1 MHSSSSLPREGMMA
15 LVRNRRGL
23 IANVEA
29 FPPDP
34 GPEGR
39 LHLVRIAYTD
49 PDGSREESLI
59 WEREAGARLIES
71 QALPAV
77 TETPPMD
84 GREFNA
90 LVRASRWSALT
101 PTLELAGLHEDQP
114 MLASPFFGALQLE
127 DYQLVPL
134 LRALRMP
141 RVTLLLADGVG
152 LGKTV
157 ECGLILRELMLRRR
171 IRRVLILCP
180 ATLRRQWQQEMQ
192 EKFAV
197 RFDLIDRKETLAVQ
211 KRLGIGANPWKVY
224 EKAIVSYQYLRQP
237 DVFEQFRAAAQCSDP
252 RGRPQTS
259 GAPSTETPWD
269 LLIVDEAHNLSP
281 GGFGPDSELSRML
294 RKMSPWFEHRV
305 FLSATPHNGHTR
317 SFSGLLEA
325 LDPVRFS
332 RTSSFTPE
340 EKQRI
345 EQVVLRRL
353 KRDLDRDAGKHR
365 FTERQVVALPD
376 LDLGN
381 EERALVAAFEAFR
394 QEVRRQVRKALRSE
408 ALAGAF
414 AVEVLS
420 KRLLSG
426 PATFAESWW
435 RCMEGLESS
444 TAARSLEV
452 RTAKAAVAMDLEDD
466 EEREARARHALSVVG
481 AWLSTMAQALEAPIV
496 QVNLALEALGMGRRQ
511 TGHPTC
517 DARFERLKTLCDST
531 LLTQDGW
538 RPDERLI
545 VFTEYKT
552 SLDYLARRLDA
563 AYGSLGDG
571 AIRILYGGMRDEERQ
586 RIKAAFNDPDDPL
599 RILVATDAA
608 SEGLNLQST
617 CRYLLH
623 WDIPWNPSR
632 MEQRNG
638 RLDRHGQARDVT
650 IFHFT
655 SEDDDSLRFMG
666 RLLNKRSQIREDRI
680 MADPLFSEAIEA
692 HFLRQAPGEDLLFQ
706 LDEALSTRPEPED
719 LPPDPPTESGMAQ
732 QEALKALAEKL
743 DLSPSSLQDMLE
755 IAMSLGCGLPRM
767 EGPDERGRFRLVEP
781 VPSAWL
787 SLIQETLTPLAGQ
800 GTPTASYP
808 ESPSERPFG
817 LRNGLMAELPR
828 LTFDPQTQLQESAGR
843 TVFRPEKNT
852 FLMHLGHPIL
862 QQALGAIARARY
874 QPDRFSRWI
883 ARCGPLPEGAEA
895 AILLTV
901 EELAANLLQET
912 SHHWVRTFCFPIR
925 DGALLAPLES
935 PPPRLTP
942 ATEHSAADLI
952 QAAQQLWRVAQ
963 PELETFLERQAQSLT
978 ERLSEIFQ
986 RTGERAIADETLRF
1000 QERLAEIGRSLRENT
1015 LAKLERE
1022 HAAFVQTMRQ
1032 TTFLVEIANAR
1043 EQRLFD
1049 LTKELE
1055 LRRRHYKELRT
1066 QLEEERDRLVERVL
1080 PARYHLKDRLQVL
1093 PIAVEIR
1100 FPEVR

>member
-1 MHSSSSLPREGMMA
+1 MHSSPSLPREGMMA

-23 IANVEA
+23 VAHVEA

-49 PDGSREESLI
+49 SDGTREDSLI

-71 QALPAV
+71 QALPNV
-77 TETPPMD
+77 TEALPMEE
-84 GREFNA
+84 REFNA

-101 PTLELAGLHEDQP
+101 PTLELAGMSDEQP
-114 MLASPFFGALQLE
+114 LIASPFFGALQIE

-141 RVTLLLADGVG
+141 RVSLLLADGVG

-192 EKFAV
+192 EKFAL
-197 RFDLIDRKETLAVQ
+197 RFDLIDRKETMAVQ
-211 KRLGIGANPWKVY
+211 KRLGLGANPWSVH

-237 DVFEQFRAAAQCSDP
+237 DVFEQFRAAAHK
-252 RGRPQTS
+252 
-259 GAPSTETPWD
+259 APWD

-294 RKMSPWFEHRV
+294 RRMSPSFEHRI
-305 FLSATPHNGHTR
+305 FLTATPHNGHTR

-345 EQVVLRRL
+345 EQVIVRRL
-353 KRDLDRDAGKHR
+353 KRDLTSKTGKPR
-365 FTERQVVALPD
+365 FTERHVAALPD
-376 LDLGN
+376 LILENDEL
-381 EERALVAAFEAFR
+381 ALIQAFNTFR
-394 QEVRRQVRKALRSE
+394 TEVRRQVRRALRSE
-408 ALAGAF
+408 SMAGAF
-414 AVEVLS
+414 AIEVLS
-420 KRLLSG
+420 KRMLSG

-435 RCMEGLESS
+435 RCMAGLEATERAKSS
-444 TAARSLEV
+444 DV
-452 RTAKAAVAMDLEDD
+452 RAAKAASGMDLEDD
-466 EEREARARHALSVVG
+466 EELEARTRHALTVVG
-481 AWLSTMAQALEAPIV
+481 SWLASMSQALAKPIEA
-496 QVNLALEALGMGRRQ
+496 VNDALESLGLGWGQ
-511 TGHPTC
+511 ADEPTC
-517 DARFERLKTLCDST
+517 DARYACLKRFCEST
-531 LLTQDGW
+531 LQTQVGW
-538 RPDERLI
+538 RDDERLI
-545 VFTEYKT
+545 IFTEYKT
-552 SLDYLARRLDA
+552 SLDYLAKRLESDF
-563 AYGSLGDG
+563 GTLGDG
-571 AIRILYGGMRDEERQ
+571 AIRMLYGGMPDPERQ
-586 RIKAAFNDPDDPL
+586 RIKEAFNDPADPL

-608 SEGLNLQST
+608 SEGLNLQET

-650 IFHFT
+650 IFHFS

-666 RLLNKRSQIREDRI
+666 RLLGKRSQIREDCI

-692 HFLRQAPGEDLLFQ
+692 HFIKEAPADGLLFQ
-706 LDEALSTRPEPED
+706 LDEALSATPEPDD
-719 LPPDPPTESGMAQ
+719 LPPVPPAENGEAQ
-732 QEALKALAEKL
+732 QHALQALAEKL
-743 DLSPSSLQDMLE
+743 DLSPTSLQDTLE
-755 IAMSLGCGLPRM
+755 IAMSFGCGLPRM

-781 VPSAWL
+781 VPAAWR
-787 SLIQETLTPLAGQ
+787 SLIDETLPP
-800 GTPTASYP
+800 PTDAS
-808 ESPSERPFG
+808 
-817 LRNGLMAELPR
+817 LMASLPR
-828 LTFDPQTQLQESAGR
+828 LTFDPETLIQEEAGR
-843 TVFRPEKNT
+843 AVFRPEKNT

-883 ARCGPLPEGAEA
+883 ARRGPLPTGAEA

-901 EELAANLLQET
+901 EELAINGLQET
-912 SHHWVRTFCFPIR
+912 AHHWVRTWCFPLR
-925 DGALLAPLES
+925 DGKLQPPLEA

-942 ATEHSAADLI
+942 TSVPAMPSEA
-952 QAAQQLWRVAQ
+952 
-963 PELETFLERQAQSLT
+963 PPT
-978 ERLSEIFQ
+978 ERAQELWASALPDLQAFLDLQASALTLRLSATFQ
-986 RTGERAIADETLRF
+986 QTGERAIAEEKARF
-1000 QERLAEIGRSLRENT
+1000 HDRLAEIGRSLRENT

-1022 HAAFVQTMRQ
+1022 HDAFVHAMRQ
-1032 TTFLVEIANAR
+1032 TTFLVEIEEAR

-1066 QLEEERDRLVERVL
+1066 QLEEERDRLVERTL
-1080 PARYHLKDRLQVL
+1080 PARYRLKDRMQVL
-1093 PIAVEIR
+1093 PVAVEIR
-1100 FPEVR
+1100 FPEEV